1 MRTFRRN
8 FILCCL
14 LIVCT
19 FTLSTQSV
27 KADIRDA
34 SKELFNQNVKNVQNS
49 VQTLK
54 KDLESLKK
62 DLTNADSQVKEILK
76 KYENLVGGFNTSN
89 LKNTNTEDLENKIKK
104 VKEELKN
111 GDILKGVAS
120 EYKAKF
126 EKFQNDIEKAVYS
139 VRCIASF
146 NYTTPVG
153 MRGGYGQTGLEITID
168 TLKYVRMDDQNGAV
182 QMDVRADFQL
192 PFSIAEGEKNTKIG
206 FLGENIPLKGD
217 DPARIKLDTKNTTG
231 NFTGAQDLVYFPIL
245 NGKAQI
251 GVHKDSY
258 VEFDCNGFRGL
269 RLKGEFVFRSDVIY
283 PAEKPG
289 KETDEKSESKDQ
301 TASDSKENAQP
312 SSDTKDDADGKSDKK
327 AKADTVMTAQFDIYA
342 SDLENIIIETGF
354 KTPFKVKC
362 TGDITYEVHGLVAD
376 FSTIQNAE
384 DFQFPKGY
392 NSPFKDQDAAYWTGF
407 ALKTLEVNVGD
418 EIPFI
423 DNLYA
428 YNMLID
434 ETGVSGWFG
443 ATFGEDKGKL
453 ETGVID
459 TKIDKVEVAIAN
471 GKVIGGGLA
480 GRLDVIAL
488 KDNAGDTLKLNLNGS
503 VYSDC
508 KNNLCYSIGVEN
520 DLDHTYNLP
529 LLDKSTVTLG
539 AGTSIS
545 YEKQM
550 DVKWNGS
557 AADTSYRK
565 GFFFNLNGSL
575 SLEASFVKVDG
586 LSFQD
591 LKLSTCE
598 PYFGGGKF
606 ALNSAKS
613 LNLGALEIEL
623 LNVYA
628 GFNNPDKSKEENKD
642 AKRTASLGAEVNVK
656 LIGDGKGVSCGGK
669 FICVTD
675 VDDGWKPKEL
685 QVEKISVEADFSA
698 FYLKGVIEKFDHEI
712 VPKDTFGRGFKG
724 ALEIRMDALNIDVQA
739 TAQFGKSKFNLSD
752 KDKPFRY
759 WYVYASVGLPPGTI
773 IFPPAVMLNS
783 VSLALYSRMNYSVNQ
798 TTKEITRDYYPDPS
812 RSFGFQGGIKVC
824 VAQEGLVGAEMKL
837 GMDFGSEGG
846 VKNINLEGGI
856 YMLAQNQ
863 TQSIINGTVRCFYD
877 FEEEI
882 FQFKADVGAHL
893 ACIKGSAEIEMYS
906 DPKKWYF
913 NLGTIYNSAPN
924 LEFAGIAKAKAYFM
938 LGHGIPASLPPL
950 DSRITQLFNVT
961 QSTASGHQEECET
974 GNGFAFGAAV
984 TVGCGFN
991 KFIYAGVY
999 LLGGIDVLI
1008 VRRPGYNCENSPYRG
1023 YGRAYVWLDLGAGV
1037 KPRKKKFEFLE
1048 VSAAAEVDAEFPK
1061 PLYLHGK
1068 IAFRYSVLGGLFSG
1082 NANTKFEAGHSC
1094 QWGPNGIRTTSD
1106 GEYNFSIYREPS
1118 LDIDISDGENF
1129 EKLMDDY
1136 GIDDEHPEGKES
1148 NGEGN

>member
-1 MRTFRRN
+1 MKAFRRN
-8 FILCCL
+8 FIFYCF
-14 LIVCT
+14 LIICV
-19 FTLSTQSV
+19 FSFSTQSA
-27 KADIRDA
+27 KADITDA
-34 SKELFNQNVKNVQNS
+34 TKELFNQNVNNIKGSIQELKN
-49 VQTLK
+49 
-54 KDLESLKK
+54 DLAGLKK

-76 KYENLVGGFNTSN
+76 KYENLVGGFNVEN
-89 LKNTNTEDLENKIKK
+89 LKNTDTDNLQDRIDKIKT
-104 VKEELKN
+104 ELKN
-111 GDILKGVAS
+111 GDILKSVGN

-126 EKFQNDIEKAVYS
+126 EKFQKDVEEAIYS
-139 VRCIASF
+139 VKSIISI

-168 TLKYVRMDDQNGAV
+168 TLKYTRTDDQNGAV

-192 PFSIAEGEKNTKIG
+192 PFSIAEGETNTKIG
-206 FLGENIPLKGD
+206 FVGEDVPLKGD
-217 DPARIKLDTKNTTG
+217 EPARIKLDTKNTTG
-231 NFTGAQDLVYFPIL
+231 NFAGTQDIVYFPIL
-245 NGKAQI
+245 NGKARI

-269 RLKGEFVFRSDVIY
+269 KLKGEFVFNSDIIY
-283 PAEKPG
+283 PAEKPAE
-289 KETDEKSESKDQ
+289 KTDDEAETKPEANAE
-301 TASDSKENAQP
+301 SDSEAKTE
-312 SSDTKDDADGKSDKK
+312 TKSTG
-327 AKADTVMTAQFDIYA
+327 DTVMTAQFDIYI
-342 SDLENIIIETGF
+342 SDLEDIIIETGF

-362 TGDITYEVHGLVAD
+362 TGDIVYEVHGLVAD
-376 FSTIQNAE
+376 FSTLKNAS

-392 NSPFKDQDAAYWTGF
+392 KSPFKGSDDEYWTGF
-407 ALKTLEVNVGD
+407 ALKMLKVSVGD

-423 DNLYA
+423 DTLSA

-443 ATFGEDKGKL
+443 ATFGDDKGKL

-459 TKIDKVEVAIAN
+459 AKINKIEVAIAN
-471 GKVIGGGLA
+471 GKVIGGGLD
-480 GRLDVIAL
+480 GILDVVAL
-488 KDNAGDTLKLNLNGS
+488 KDKEKQTLKLNINGS
-503 VYSDC
+503 VYSDP
-508 KNNLCYSIGVEN
+508 KNNFCYSIAVKNE
-520 DLDHTYNLP
+520 LDHTYELP
-529 LLDKSTVTLG
+529 LLQKSEVTLG

-550 DVKWNGS
+550 DIKSNGTTK
-557 AADTSYRK
+557 DTTYRR
-565 GFFFNLNGSL
+565 GFFFNLNGSI

-591 LKLSTCE
+591 LQLSSCA

-613 LNLGALEIEL
+613 LNLGALDIEL

-628 GFNNPDKSKEENKD
+628 GFYNPDKDKEENKD
-642 AKRTASLGAEVNVK
+642 AHRTASLGAEVNVK

-669 FICVTD
+669 FTCTTD
-675 VDDGWKPKEL
+675 VDDKWKPKEL

-698 FYLKGVIEKFDHEI
+698 FYLKGAIEKFDEEI
-712 VPKDTFGRGFKG
+712 TPKNKFGRGFKG
-724 ALEIRMDALNIDVQA
+724 ELEIRMDALNIDVQA
-739 TAQFGKSKFNLSD
+739 DAQFGKSKYKLSD
-752 KDKPFRY
+752 NDKPFRY
-759 WYVYASVGLPPGTI
+759 WYVYANVGLPPGTI

-783 VSLALYSRMNYSVNQ
+783 VSLALYSRMNYTVNQ
-798 TTKEITRDYYPDPS
+798 TTKEITRDYFPDPS
-812 RSFGFQGGIKVC
+812 RSFGFQGGLKVC

-856 YMLAQNQ
+856 YMLAESQDK
-863 TQSIINGTVRCFYD
+863 SIINGTVRCFYD

-882 FQFKADVGAHL
+882 FKFNAKVAAKL
-893 ACIKGSAEIEMYS
+893 ACIKGGADIEMYS

-913 NLGTIYNSAPN
+913 NLGTIYKAEEN
-924 LEFAGIAKAKAYFM
+924 LNFAGIAKAKAYFM

-950 DSRITQLFNVT
+950 DSRITQLFDVT

-984 TVGCGFN
+984 SVGCGFN
-991 KFIYAGVY
+991 KFIYAGVS

-1048 VSAAAEVDAEFPK
+1048 ISAAAEVDAEFPK

-1082 NANTKFEAGHSC
+1082 HANTKFEAGNSC
-1094 QWGPNGIRTTSD
+1094 QWGPNGQRTTSD
-1106 GEYNFSIYREPS
+1106 GEFDFSIYREPS
-1118 LDIDISDGENF
+1118 LDMDIKDGENF
-1129 EKLMDDY
+1129 EKLMEEH
-1136 GIDDEHPEGKES
+1136 GIDDDHPEGNES
-1148 NGEGN
+1148 NSEGN